1 MAPTILDVMT
11 GIEARLDTIS
21 GLRVSDFTPDQ
32 INPPQALVGVPPISQ
47 YHAAMSHG
55 IFRLQP
61 TVTLF
66 TSAAYDRTGQRALAA
81 YADPTGA
88 QSIHAAIEGDKT
100 LGGIVDYCIVVSF
113 EVLGLQEVGLVGY
126 YGGRFQLQ
134 VVAEGD

>member
-11 GIEARLDTIS
+11 GIETRLDTINE
-21 GLRVSDFTPDQ
+21 LQVSDFTPDQ
-32 INPPQALVGVPPISQ
+32 INPPQAMVGVPPISQ
-47 YHAAMSHG
+47 YHASMSRG

-61 TVTLF
+61 TVTVF

-88 QSIHAAIEGDKT
+88 QSIITAVEGDRS
-100 LGGIVDYCIVVSF
+100 LGGVVDDCWVVSF
-113 EVLGLQEVGLVGY
+113 EVLGLQEVGLIGY